1 MERMTRVLDT
11 GNIWPIHGVDET
23 LKKLAA
29 YENTGLEPSEI
40 QPIKHGHWFIRGGNW
55 CCSACNKKTLL
66 TLESNIGGCREYG
79 TSKTDYCPNCGA
91 KMEVSEK

>member
-11 GNIWPIHGVDET
+11 GRIWPIHGMDEA

-40 QPIKHGHWFIRGGNW
+40 QPVKRGEWKRVNLILNRSI
-55 CCSACNKKTLL
+55 CSMC
-66 TLESNIGGCREYG
+66 GWH
-79 TSKTDYCPNCGA
+79 TDELDTFNFNYCPNCGA
-91 KMEVSEK
+91 HMEASGK